1 MTHGVRRAAEMDE
14 VAKMVADLG
23 LPNDL
28 SRGSAHWQRII
39 ADNTVD
45 RTPQNRGAICR
56 VWWMNA
62 APYSRR
68 LSLPNLWIDHV
79 DWGPLANARPD
90 QRYLQIAVQIHLRSR
105 TQYGACN
112 HIWMIGNWVIV
123 PRDGFAVKHIKCGH
137 PWSARIKRI

>member
-45 RTPQNRGAICR
+45 RTASKQGRDLQSLVDELLPRIRG
-56 VWWMNA
+56 
-62 APYSRR
+62 
-68 LSLPNLWIDHV
+68 D
-79 DWGPLANARPD
+79 
-90 QRYLQIAVQIHLRSR
+90 
-105 TQYGACN
+105 
-112 HIWMIGNWVIV
+112 
-123 PRDGFAVKHIKCGH
+123 
-137 PWSARIKRI
+137 

>member
-45 RTPQNRGAICR
+45 RTASKQGAICR
-56 VWWMNA
+56 VWWMNCCPVFGA
-62 APYSRR
+62 IKPAKP
-68 LSLPNLWIDHV
+68 V
-79 DWGPLANARPD
+79 D
-90 QRYLQIAVQIHLRSR
+90 
-105 TQYGACN
+105 
-112 HIWMIGNWVIV
+112 
-123 PRDGFAVKHIKCGH
+123 
-137 PWSARIKRI
+137 